1 MIRYV
6 DSPDG
11 IQLDMLL
18 GFFEGWRRSVSPEE
32 HLELLRRSDH
42 VVLALDGGP
51 NPEALDTNPAPD
63 DHATPDAAVDRVVG
77 FTTAISDGVLAAYIP
92 LLEVLPD
99 YRGRGIGT
107 ELARRLLH
115 RLNGL
120 YMVDVMCDCNVQPFY
135 ERLGMLPSTGMVI
148 RRT

>member
-6 DSPDG
+6 DSVDG
-11 IQLDMLL
+11 IHLDMLH
-18 GFFEGWRRSVSPEE
+18 GFFEGWRRSVSPED

-42 VVLALDGGP
+42 VVLALDDSP
-51 NPEALDTNPAPD
+51 NVQTPDTDPAPD
-63 DHATPDAAVDRVVG
+63 AAATPDVVADRVVG
-77 FTTAISDGVLAAYIP
+77 FITAISDGVLAAYIP

>member
-1 MIRYV
+1 
-6 DSPDG
+6 
-11 IQLDMLL
+11 MLL

-51 NPEALDTNPAPD
+51 DAQALDTDPAPD
-63 DHATPDAAVDRVVG
+63 HHAAPDAAVDRVVG
-77 FTTAISDGVLAAYIP
+77 FITAISDGVLAAYIP